1 MWWVGMNLKV
11 HATNFH
17 ADAPLKVPGLTA
29 VQPNRDVGL
38 VPGGQA
44 GPEVPF
50 EEAPLFNKGFPGASA
65 FRRALAAPSCYPIAT
80 NKAGTTAFEPS
91 FAL

>member
-17 ADAPLKVPGLTA
+17 ADTPLKVPGLTA
-29 VQPNRDVGL
+29 VQPNRDVRL
-38 VPGGQA
+38 VRGGRA
-44 GPEVPF
+44 SPEGPF
-50 EEAPLFNKGFPGASA
+50 KEAPLFNKGFPGAAA
-65 FRRALAAPSCYPIAT
+65 FLQAQAPPSCYPIAT

>member
-1 MWWVGMNLKV
+1 MNLKV

-29 VQPNRDVGL
+29 VQPNRDVRP
-38 VPGGQA
+38 VPGGRP
-44 GPEVPF
+44 GPQVPLK
-50 EEAPLFNKGFPGASA
+50 EAPLFNKGFPGGSA
-65 FRRALAAPSCYPIAT
+65 FLLKPGGTSCYPIAT
-80 NKAGTTAFEPS
+80 YKAGTTAFDPS

>member
-11 HATNFH
+11 YATNFH

-29 VQPNRDVGL
+29 VQPNRDVGP
-38 VPGGQA
+38 VPGGRT
-44 GPEVPF
+44 GPE
-50 EEAPLFNKGFPGASA
+50 EALKEAPLFNKGFPSAVAFLGALMPA
-65 FRRALAAPSCYPIAT
+65 VCYPIAT
-80 NKAGTTAFEPS
+80 NKAGTTAFAPS

>member
-1 MWWVGMNLKV
+1 MNLKV

-29 VQPNRDVGL
+29 VQPNRDVRP
-38 VPGGQA
+38 VPGGQV
-44 GPEVPF
+44 GPEVPL
-50 EEAPLFNKGFPGASA
+50 EEAPLFNKGFPG
-65 FRRALAAPSCYPIAT
+65 RRRLPWGPGAGSCYPIAT
-80 NKAGTTAFEPS
+80 NKAGTTAIAPS